1 VIKFVSDLRQVGGQF
16 SSGTPVFSTNK
27 TDRHEI
33 TEIFFNV
40 ALSTIKQTNNMFYYL
55 IIYVIYYYLQP
66 FVDLR
71 RVAGWGVLTNIIK
84 INAG

>member
-1 VIKFVSDLRQVGGQF
+1 
-16 SSGTPVFSTNK
+16 
-27 TDRHEI
+27 
-33 TEIFFNV
+33 V